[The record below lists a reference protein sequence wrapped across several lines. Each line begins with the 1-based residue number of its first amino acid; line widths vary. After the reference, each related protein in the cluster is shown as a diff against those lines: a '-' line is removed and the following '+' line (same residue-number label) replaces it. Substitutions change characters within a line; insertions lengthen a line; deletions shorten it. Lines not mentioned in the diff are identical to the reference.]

1 MLFYIVVF
9 MVFIFEILRK
19 FTNNILYL
27 QIFAT
32 HFAYLR
38 VIFYEIA
45 YIYIR

>member
-27 QIFAT
+27 QIFTT
-32 HFAYLR
+32 HFVYLR
-38 VIFYEIA
+38 VIFYEIE
-45 YIYIR
+45 YICIR